1 MTDARTPSLRKDA
14 AHSAATREIPLA
26 QRTPAVR
33 MGDYGKQVSWLA
45 A

>member
-1 MTDARTPSLRKDA
+1 MPGLRDAQP
-14 AHSAATREIPLA
+14 HSAATREIPLA
-26 QRTPAVR
+26 QHTPAVR